1 MLISDLSMPDTDGYS
16 LLRQVRRRESE
27 RGRWKTAVALTAS
40 AGEENRKQAM
50 AAGFQMHIAKP
61 VAPAQLVA
69 ELAALV
75 ANIPRLG
82 VRG

>member
-1 MLISDLSMPDTDGYS
+1 
-16 LLRQVRRRESE
+16 
-27 RGRWKTAVALTAS
+27 VALTAS